1 MELFDPKMDIVL
13 PYVTRVLEDPESD
26 AAWAAATRAYIACD
40 DEDEELAIAL
50 EMRDA
55 DELRSIHDGWTSG
68 KRLLMFHDREVLK
81 RAMKAYRKSLKV
93 TRLDDESSLGGG
105 DMSSGRQSSIVG
117 IRPPDRYPLHVWQEL
132 ARQNRLVD
140 ACQGTFELGPA
151 G

>member
-1 MELFDPKMDIVL
+1 MNAFDPQMDIVL
-13 PYVTRVLEDPESD
+13 PYVSHVLEDPESD
-26 AAWAAATRAYIACD
+26 AAWAAATSAFVACAEE
-40 DEDEELAIAL
+40 DEDLALAL
-50 EMRDA
+50 ELRDP
-55 DELRSIHDGWTSG
+55 DELRAIHEGWLAG
-68 KRLLMFHDREVLK
+68 KRLLLVHDRDVLK

-117 IRPPDRYPLHVWQEL
+117 IRPPERYPLQVWQEL

-140 ACQGTFELGPA
+140 AGYGTFELGPA

>member
-1 MELFDPKMDIVL
+1 M
-13 PYVTRVLEDPESD
+13 
-26 AAWAAATRAYIACD
+26 
-40 DEDEELAIAL
+40 
-50 EMRDA
+50 A
-55 DELRSIHDGWTSG
+55 D
-68 KRLLMFHDREVLK
+68 HDRRVQLVERNEDGTLTKETIK

-117 IRPPDRYPLHVWQEL
+117 IRPPERYPLQVWQEL

-140 ACQGTFELGPA
+140 AGYGTFELGPA